1 MSADAKKGYGLTV
14 ALIVFG
20 LLALYGGAHWLTIL
34 IPAAFAVWYAANRAT
49 LRRSRS

>member
-20 LLALYGGAHWLTIL
+20 LARSLRGRTLADDIDTGCVCG
-34 IPAAFAVWYAANRAT
+34 VVRRESSYA
-49 LRRSRS
+49 